1 MKKRILLILL
11 FISTNVFAGA
21 WTDWAVP
28 TQVDIERGNGFMVYG
43 AFGNAGGCTVA
54 DKFYVKS
61 DHPQYKEI
69 YSAVLA
75 AFSAKKSVRAYTHS
89 CEAVTWYSVSTT
101 TYNIL
106 SLGGT
111 LNIKD

>member
-1 MKKRILLILL
+1 MRKTALLIFL
-11 FISTNVFAGA
+11 FVSTNVFAGS
-21 WTDWAVP
+21 WTDWAIP

-43 AFGNAGGCTVA
+43 TFGNAGGCTVA
-54 DKFYVKS
+54 EKFYVKS

-75 AFSAKKSVRAYTHS
+75 AFTTKKSVRAYISS
-89 CEAVTWYSVSTT
+89 CEAVTWYSAPST

-106 SLGGT
+106 SSAGT
-111 LNIKD
+111 LNLKD